1 MLCGSKMKA
10 ILSAAAVALL
20 LACSCSGAVRAADGP
35 PAPADAVEE
44 PVRLPV
50 TIDGKDYA
58 LDTLVV
64 RLPGDNKLPVALIT
78 HGSSDGDPRAATIDW
93 LRGWAHDFAHR
104 GWLAVAVMR
113 RGYGGS
119 EGEAADDAGTCAM
132 PDIGHYLDAHADDL
146 EAALRSVARR
156 PDADM
161 GRVLAIGDSAG
172 GAAVMA
178 LAGRPSVTLSAVVN
192 VSGGFGRRLGPFRP
206 DPACAL
212 RESDLVW
219 NFARFG
225 AVAHMPT
232 LWLYAEN
239 DGWFRPG
246 LVGRMR
252 AAFTGS
258 GGRAQLA
265 MLPPFKGD
273 GHALFFAPGGR
284 QLLLPELD
292 GFLRANGLPTWDEAA
307 FAPVL
312 AALSQQ
318 DRETVEDYLRL
329 PTEKALALVPG
340 GGVYWHDEG
349 RTAVDARTAAMAYC
363 KKQSGV
369 DCTLAAENFRPLVPA
384 PPEAA
389 ARPSP

>member
-1 MLCGSKMKA
+1 MK
-10 ILSAAAVALL
+10 IVLLAVALALL
-20 LACSCSGAVRAADGP
+20 LAGRGGARAADGP
-35 PAPADAVEE
+35 APPVEAVEDAA
-44 PVRLPV
+44 RLAV
-50 TIDGKDYA
+50 TVGGRDYA
-58 LDTLVV
+58 LDALVV

-78 HGSSDGDPRAATIDW
+78 HGASDGDPRAATMDW
-93 LRGWAHDFAHR
+93 LRGWSHDLAQR

-119 EGEAADDAGTCAM
+119 DGEVAGDAGTCAM
-132 PDIGHYLDAHADDL
+132 PDVGRYLDGHADDL
-146 EAALRSVARR
+146 EAALRSIARR
-156 PDADM
+156 PDAEM

-172 GAAVMA
+172 GAAAMA
-178 LAGRPSVTLSAVVN
+178 LAARTAVPLAAVVS
-192 VSGGFGRRLGPFRP
+192 VSGGFGHRLGPFRP
-206 DPACAL
+206 DPACPL
-212 RESDLVW
+212 FESDLVW

-225 AVAHMPT
+225 TTAHMPT

-239 DGWFRPG
+239 DSWFRPG

-284 QLLLPELD
+284 RLLLPELD

-312 AALSQQ
+312 AGS
-318 DRETVEDYLRL
+318 RR
-329 PTEKALALVPG
+329 
-340 GGVYWHDEG
+340 
-349 RTAVDARTAAMAYC
+349 
-363 KKQSGV
+363 
-369 DCTLAAENFRPLVPA
+369 
-384 PPEAA
+384 
-389 ARPSP
+389 

>member
-1 MLCGSKMKA
+1 VRIILPA
-10 ILSAAAVALL
+10 IALALL
-20 LACSCSGAVRAADGP
+20 LACPGGARGADEP
-35 PAPADAVEE
+35 PAPVEVVEDAA
-44 PVRLPV
+44 RLAV
-50 TIDGKDYA
+50 TVGGKDYA
-58 LDTLVV
+58 LDALVV
-64 RLPGDNKLPVALIT
+64 RLPGEGRLPVALIT
-78 HGSSDGDPRAATIDW
+78 HGSSDGDPRAATIDR
-93 LRGWAHDFAHR
+93 LRGWAHDLAHR

-119 EGEAADDAGTCAM
+119 EGEEAEDAGTCAM
-132 PDIGHYLDAHADDL
+132 PDVGRYLDAHADDL
-146 EAALRSVARR
+146 EAALRSIARR

-161 GRVLAIGDSAG
+161 GRVLAIGDSTG

-178 LAGRPSVTLSAVVN
+178 LAARPSVTLSAVVN

-225 AVAHMPT
+225 AAAHMPT

-239 DGWFRPG
+239 DSWFRPG

-265 MLPPFKGD
+265 MLPPFKED
-273 GHALFFAPGGR
+273 GHTLFFAPSGKR
-284 QLLLPELD
+284 LLLPELD

-312 AALSQQ
+312 AGLSQR
-318 DRETVEDYLRL
+318 DREGVEDYLRE
-329 PTEKALALVPG
+329 PTEKALALAPA
-340 GGVYWHDEG
+340 GGVHWWQG
-349 RTAVDARTAAMAYC
+349 AGTAAEARSRALAYC
-363 KKQSGV
+363 KEKAGV
-369 DCTLAAENFRPLVPA
+369 DCTLAAENFHLLIQA
-384 PPEAA
+384 PPKPAA
-389 ARPSP
+389 QPSP